1 MNIETMYIYGRNPV
15 YESLNAGDNI
25 EKVYLAH
32 NAQGPIIDKI
42 YAAAKRN
49 KIPVTVYDARKFS
62 FLERDYLPKDQ
73 KSQGV
78 MALRCLIEE
87 IPLEDFLEGIDLT
100 KNPVVAIL
108 DGITDPHNFG
118 AISRSAE
125 CAGFAAIIKPLR
137 NSAIV
142 TPTAIKTSSGALE
155 NIPVITVGNLV
166 QTLDTLKDAGFWI
179 VGSTMDADHNYYD
192 TNIYDRPIAVVIGS
206 EGEGMHSSVRKN
218 CDYLIKIPMMGKT
231 DSLNASVS
239 AGIIFFEILRQRI
252 LGAGV

>member
-1 MNIETMYIYGRNPV
+1 MNADQMYIYGRNAV
-15 YESLNAGDNI
+15 YEALNTGDNI

-49 KIPVTVYDARKFS
+49 KVAITVYDHRKFS
-62 FLERDYLPKDQ
+62 FLERDFMPKDA

-78 MALRCLIEE
+78 IALRCLIEE
-87 IPLEDFLEGIDLT
+87 VPLDEFLENIQIKT
-100 KNPVVAIL
+100 NPVLAIL

-125 CAGFAAIIKPLR
+125 CAGFAAIIKPVH

-142 TPTAIKTSSGALE
+142 TPTAIKTSAGALE
-155 NIPVITVGNLV
+155 NITVITVGNLV
-166 QTLDTLKDAGFWI
+166 QAIDKLKEAGFWI
-179 VGSTMDADHNYYD
+179 VGTTLDADHNYYD

-206 EGEGMHSSVRKN
+206 EGDGMHHNVRKN
-218 CDYLIKIPMMGKT
+218 CDYLIKIPMAGKT
-231 DSLNASVS
+231 ESLNASVS
-239 AGIIFFEILRQRI
+239 AGIIFFEILRQR
-252 LGAGV
+252 LS